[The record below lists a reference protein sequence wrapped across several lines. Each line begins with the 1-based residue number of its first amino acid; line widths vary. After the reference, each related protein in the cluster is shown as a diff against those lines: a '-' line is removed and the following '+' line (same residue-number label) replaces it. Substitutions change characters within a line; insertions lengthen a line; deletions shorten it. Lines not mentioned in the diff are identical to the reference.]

1 MSFTI
6 IRNIKHKSN
15 TLNLAFRHN
24 ERRNTN
30 YSNKDI
36 DKSKGKKNYSIK
48 ACNVPYSKHVLLLL
62 LQPHKLPA
70 INHPKFHQLPNGP

>member
-36 DKSKGKKNYSIK
+36 DKSKGKQNYSIK
-48 ACNVPYSKHVLLLL
+48 ACNVPY
-62 LQPHKLPA
+62 
-70 INHPKFHQLPNGP
+70 

>member
-36 DKSKGKKNYSIK
+36 DKSKGKENKTIQ
-48 ACNVPYSKHVLLLL
+48 L
-62 LQPHKLPA
+62 KLVMFHIQKEL
-70 INHPKFHQLPNGP
+70 IN